1 MLTTDLALIG
11 SRIQPGKRDQDEL
24 WIKTYLSADDNKQA
38 YRDGTCVIGN
48 TALAN
53 CSADN
58 LESEDS
64 CMERTIL
71 Q

>member
-1 MLTTDLALIG
+1 M
-11 SRIQPGKRDQDEL
+11 QPSKRDQDEPR
-24 WIKTYLSADDNKQA
+24 IKTYLSADDNKQA

-58 LESEDS
+58 RESEDS
-64 CMERTIL
+64 CVEREIFK
-71 Q
+71 